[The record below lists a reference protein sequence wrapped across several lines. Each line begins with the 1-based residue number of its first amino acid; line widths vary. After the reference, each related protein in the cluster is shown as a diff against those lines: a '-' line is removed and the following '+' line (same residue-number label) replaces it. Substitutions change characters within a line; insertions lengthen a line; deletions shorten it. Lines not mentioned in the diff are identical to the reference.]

1 MTGGLG
7 SFAALRRSVFPYAL
21 NLPAIVVIL
30 TLIAYP
36 IGLSFWI
43 SLHRLSFRRPNAVTF
58 VGLDNY
64 VTALTSEEFVYALGV
79 TFRFSVATVAL
90 ILVVA
95 LALALL
101 LNLPIKGRGL
111 LRALVLVPWAIPPVV
126 NATLWQLVFDSHVGA
141 FNGAL
146 LQLGVIDRYEAWLV
160 DPDVAMIVI
169 VLAHAW
175 NHVPLATIIF
185 LAALQAI
192 PQDLY
197 EAAIIDRASRL
208 RVFLKITMPW
218 LLRPI
223 LIVMI
228 LQTMGALRAF
238 DLFYV
243 LTGGGPGASTT
254 TIAWLTYKKTFVFLD
269 VGMGS
274 TYSYILM
281 VITLA
286 LALVYIRSLY
296 RRGDVE

>member
-1 MTGGLG
+1 MSRGTGG
-7 SFAALRRSVFPYAL
+7 FVPLRRSLFPYWL
-21 NLPAIVVIL
+21 NLPAIIVVL

-43 SLHRLSFRRPNAVTF
+43 SLHRINFRRPNAATF

-64 VTALTSEEFVYALGV
+64 IAALTSEEFTSALSV
-79 TFRFSVATVAL
+79 TFRFAAATVTL
-90 ILVVA
+90 ILVVS

-101 LNLPIKGRGL
+101 LNLPVKGRGL

-126 NATLWQLVFDSHVGA
+126 NATLWQLIFDSHVGA
-141 FNGAL
+141 FNGL
-146 LQLGVIDRYEAWLV
+146 LLELGLIERYEAWLV
-160 DPDVAMIVI
+160 DPDTAMLVI

-197 EAAIIDRASRL
+197 EAALIDRATRL
-208 RVFLKITMPW
+208 RAFLTITMPW

-243 LTGGGPGASTT
+243 LTGGGPGTSTT

-281 VITLA
+281 ILTLG